1 MRTVR
6 VDKNREVEV
15 PTTWAEGERMLTAS
29 LNAHYDGRGGNLE
42 RASVAG
48 RVALGL
54 FGAGSMAPDQTTA
67 LIYLLQRICRQK
79 GKLSAS
85 LQEKKAGGGSR

>member
-15 PTTWAEGERMLTAS
+15 PETWAEGEAMLAAS
-29 LNAHYDGRGGNLE
+29 LNCHYDSRGKNLA

-54 FGAGSMAPDQTTA
+54 FGAGSMAPDQTIA
-67 LIYLLQRICRQK
+67 LIYLLQKICRQK
-79 GKLSAS
+79 GRLSAS
-85 LQEKKAGGGSR
+85 LQEKKAAGGSR